1 MAFNTN
7 TPRASYIATAGQ
19 TVFPFTFK
27 IFTDTNITVYK
38 NKVAL
43 VLSTDYT
50 VIINGDSG
58 GSITLLVGASLN
70 DEIVLVRSLPIIREF
85 DYQDNGDFFASTV
98 DNDQD
103 YQTYL
108 VQDVDAKFVRT
119 FKLPDAISGTVN
131 SELPLP
137 VNDAYIRWN
146 SDSTAIINDTTIP
159 SAVQLAKDWANKA
172 EDSVVADGEYSAK
185 HYSLK
190 AKDEKLEATIQ
201 AGIAAEQARNAS
213 ASAVVASAYTNI
225 NWAGFS
231 VADGELIVAYASSLT
246 STPSIV
252 DGDFIITY

>member
-38 NKVAL
+38 NQVAL

-70 DEIVLVRSLPIIREF
+70 DEIVLVRILPITREF

-108 VQDVDAKFVRT
+108 VQDVNNKFART
-119 FKLPDAISGTVN
+119 FRLPNAISGTVN
-131 SELPLP
+131 SELPFPL
-137 VNDAYIRWN
+137 NDAYIRWN

-190 AKDEKLEATIQ
+190 AKDEKLEATTQ
-201 AGIAAEQARNAS
+201 SGIATTKASEASTS
-213 ASAVVASAYTNI
+213 ASQALGYRNEA
-225 NWAGFS
+225 
-231 VADGELIVAYASSLT
+231 
-246 STPSIV
+246 
-252 DGDFIITY
+252 